1 MLAFGHWEV
10 SPPCPVLLPGF
21 GAWWQTCLAV
31 QLLTCSPVPL
41 ACTFQGPPALSAA
54 SCSPSD
60 CQLIQPASEEAA
72 ADAVVGVA
80 AGEV

>member
-1 MLAFGHWEV
+1 
-10 SPPCPVLLPGF
+10 
-21 GAWWQTCLAV
+21 
-31 QLLTCSPVPL
+31 LLTCSPVPL

-72 ADAVVGVA
+72 ADAVAGVA